1 MADMSVSL
9 QMNSI
14 IRFHGQVKGHLGQH
28 TSQFRVEPN
37 PNLLKSPTKDKE
49 AEIAACYTGTFL
61 PLSNSIFCFAMER
74 FKRKPLQTRK
84 SQPVILESFCEKGCW
99 NLSNCQALLTWYAT
113 TLHSEDNL
121 GQADIHLMMSPLCP
135 DGESPPKVC
144 MRLLASA
151 SHKMHVWSPELVR
164 IWASWSGT

>member
-1 MADMSVSL
+1 
-9 QMNSI
+9 
-14 IRFHGQVKGHLGQH
+14 
-28 TSQFRVEPN
+28 
-37 PNLLKSPTKDKE
+37 
-49 AEIAACYTGTFL
+49 
-61 PLSNSIFCFAMER
+61 LSNSIFCFAMER